1 MIPSCVARTL
11 SLSADG
17 VLESLLSCD
26 STLFLAA
33 KRFIIIN
40 SLVLIYEFLARG
52 GGGDSAMFYTGGSI
66 PSSNPPFFDKKG
78 TPFT

>member
-17 VLESLLSCD
+17 VLQSLLSCD

-52 GGGDSAMFYTGGSI
+52 GGGGD
-66 PSSNPPFFDKKG
+66 
-78 TPFT
+78 

>member
-17 VLESLLSCD
+17 VLQSLLSCD

-52 GGGDSAMFYTGGSI
+52 GGDSAMFYTGGSI